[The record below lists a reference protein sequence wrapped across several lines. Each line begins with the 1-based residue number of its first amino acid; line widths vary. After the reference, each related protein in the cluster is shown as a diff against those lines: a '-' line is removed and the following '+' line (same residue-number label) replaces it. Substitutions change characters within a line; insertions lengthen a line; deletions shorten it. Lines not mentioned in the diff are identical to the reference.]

1 MGAPPSFH
9 LEVFLSKFPP
19 PLSLPSSVLFVIPLA
34 NPSTLDGEVEEDGAG
49 GEQIMDCLAGLMPLV

>member
-34 NPSTLDGEVEEDGAG
+34 NPSTG
-49 GEQIMDCLAGLMPLV
+49 GEQIMDCLAGLMPLA